1 MNGGYEA
8 GYLAC
13 SCFWG
18 VEPGKLMRQLA
29 AHIPD
34 FTDFNVL
41 DAGCGEDNARICGPT
56 RGARVR
62 AVDI

>member
-1 MNGGYEA
+1 MNGGYDA

-18 VEPGKLMRQLA
+18 VEPGKLMQQLA

-41 DAGCGEDNARICGPT
+41 DAGCGEGKNAAFAAT
-56 RGARVR
+56 RGAG
-62 AVDI
+62 